1 MRRASAHS
9 SDELPDVMQVT
20 RRVQIPSGTGDHSV
34 RQATRRFRLGNDVSL
49 PRTDSALVR

>member
-9 SDELPDVMQVT
+9 SDELPDVMQAS
-20 RRVQIPSGTGDHSV
+20 RRVQIPSDTSAHSV

-49 PRTDSALVR
+49 TGTCAARVR